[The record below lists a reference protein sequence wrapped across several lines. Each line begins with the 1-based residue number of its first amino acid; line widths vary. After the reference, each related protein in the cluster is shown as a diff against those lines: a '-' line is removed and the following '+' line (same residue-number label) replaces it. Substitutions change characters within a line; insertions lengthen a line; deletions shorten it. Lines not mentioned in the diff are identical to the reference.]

1 MISWVAYLSIGVLIG
16 IAAGFYFSILNGSEK
31 KRLQELEAK
40 LKEAENQMSGYKQN
54 VTDHFVTTSNL
65 LNNMT
70 DSYRAIYDHMSDG
83 AKTLCSQ
90 SLLDSPANQYQL
102 DIPEA
107 KLIETKT
114 KSTDTTNL
122 KSTTST
128 VNEKL
133 DTLSDSPKVR
143 SANSPSD
150 EEINKIESV
159 AADSTTADKNIAAN
173 FSTSDDIDIASDTSS
188 DETTKLTKGTKESNT
203 TAVNDSASN
212 SFDNSHDKKNTT
224 EDKELKKPIL
234 YEKSKKQ
241 NSNIIH

>member
-65 LNNMT
+65 INNMT

-90 SLLDSPANQYQL
+90 SLLDSPASQYQL

-114 KSTDTTNL
+114 KSTDTTNA
-122 KSTTST
+122 KNATSA
-128 VNEKL
+128 VSKKL
-133 DTLSDSPKVR
+133 DTSSDSPNAR
-143 SANSPSD
+143 SEDSPSD
-150 EEINKIESV
+150 EEI
-159 AADSTTADKNIAAN
+159 NIAAN
-173 FSTSDDIDIASDTSS
+173 FSTSDIASETSS
-188 DETTKLTKGTKESNT
+188 DETTKLTKGTKESD
-203 TAVNDSASN
+203 TAVSNDSASN
-212 SFDNSHDKKNTT
+212 SSGDSHGDSRAKKSTAEN
-224 EDKELKKPIL
+224 KELKKPLL

-241 NSNIIH
+241 NSNIVH